1 MADVEEVKTKNRI
14 SIFARLNQ
22 KYGREEVNK
31 RLGEAE
37 GIPAGDFYRFVK
49 DETILIKKHPDA
61 VYSPTKFKFSDD
73 GWGYIGNLQKWDQVK
88 TSKDTGEAALV
99 YPFGLNEQ
107 QLWEILG
114 NIKGLYPQWS
124 SDIDPDVEIL
134 DGLLVDVIIS
144 PFTFTLPNGVEEQRK
159 KVRFSIV
166 KDGEGNNT
174 YKIRL
179 EWLKNKISSIAE
191 AAK

>member
-14 SIFARLNQ
+14 PIFERLNQ

-31 RLGEAE
+31 RLGQAE
-37 GIPAGDFYRFVK
+37 GVPSGDFYRFVK

-61 VYSPTKFKFSDD
+61 VYSPIKFKFSDD

-88 TSKDTGEAALV
+88 TSRDSGEAALV
-99 YPFGLNEQ
+99 YPFGLNEM
-107 QLWEILG
+107 QLWELLG

-134 DGLLVDVIIS
+134 DGLLVDVTIS
-144 PFTFTLPNGVEEQRK
+144 PFTYTLPSGVEEQRK

-166 KDGEGNNT
+166 KDGEGNGV
-174 YKIRL
+174 YKSRL
-179 EWLKNKISSIAE
+179 EWLKNKISSITSVAQ
-191 AAK
+191 